1 MATYVI
7 LSRVS
12 PEAFANPRAFKDL
25 AKAVADKLESECP
38 GVTWKSSYATMGRF
52 DVIDI
57 VESDDPR
64 QVQRASMI
72 IRSIGRS
79 RTETMPATPW
89 EEFLKML

>member
-7 LSRVS
+7 LSQVS
-12 PEAFANPRAFKDL
+12 PEAFVNPKAFRDL
-25 AKAVADKLESECP
+25 AKAVADKLERECP
-38 GVTWKSSYATMGRF
+38 GVTWKDSYALMGRF

-64 QVQRASMI
+64 QVRRASMI

-79 RTETMPATPW
+79 RTETLPATPW
-89 EEFLKML
+89 HEFLERI